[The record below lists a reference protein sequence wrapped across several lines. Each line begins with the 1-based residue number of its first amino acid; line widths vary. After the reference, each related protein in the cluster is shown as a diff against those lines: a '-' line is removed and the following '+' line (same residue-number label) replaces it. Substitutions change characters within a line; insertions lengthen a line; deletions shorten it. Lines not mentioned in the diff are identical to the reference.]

1 MTDVDPL
8 LAEAFD
14 DLGRQ
19 APHDPDLAGSVRRR
33 ARRQAAVAGSVL
45 AVARRRRVSTVV
57 AVGRPDGPA
66 VERRSR
72 AADHERPPARD
83 RPLPGPGDRRAARV
97 GVDRLL
103 RPARRAVS
111 RSSAAPRAT
120 SSPSSSDRSPR
131 RPLPDRSNKILWVP
145 NPSPSG
151 PTTPPPDVPRGH
163 RGAPGG
169 HGPAR
174 RRKELLALGPSIVD
188 LPQPGCWHFDVSW
201 GQYTDSLSLRY
212 VPG

>member
-8 LAEAFD
+8 LAKAFD

-45 AVARRRRVSTVV
+45 AVLAVAGVSTVV
-57 AVGRPDGPA
+57 AVGRPDGGA
-66 VERRSR
+66 VAPGRGRPTT
-72 AADHERPPARD
+72 APPALGR
-83 RPLPGPGDRRAARV
+83 LPGPGDRRAAEWAWTGFSDPQAGGIPFVRSAKGDLV
-97 GVDRLL
+97 AILFGPLTA
-103 RPARRAVS
+103 PAV
-111 RSSAAPRAT
+111 
-120 SSPSSSDRSPR
+120 
-131 RPLPDRSNKILWVP
+131 PDRSNKILWVP

-151 PTTPPPDVPRGH
+151 PTTPPPDVP
-163 RGAPGG
+163 
-169 HGPAR
+169 PAVIEARLEGTDR
-174 RRKELLALGPSIVD
+174 RVSKELLALGPSIVD